1 MSFTEPTGLT
11 TPPADGPG
19 MLELVAGALWAM
31 LPAYVP
37 NNAAVLAG
45 GGEPIDG
52 GREMGGR
59 RMLGDGK
66 TWRGT
71 AVGTLA
77 GLALAALL
85 NVAVTPVAV
94 RMLGFDLPTFPPL
107 AALGLAFGAMLG
119 DIGASFVKRRS
130 GRERGASFPGLD
142 QLDFVV
148 GALVL
153 ALVFA
158 PGWTLETF
166 TLPRLAVVVV
176 VTPLLHV
183 VTNVIAYLIGAKNE
197 PW

>member
-1 MSFTEPTGLT
+1 
-11 TPPADGPG
+11 

-45 GGEPIDG
+45 GGQPIDG

-59 RMLGDGK
+59 RVLGDGK

-85 NVAVTPVAV
+85 NVAVTPAAEGL
-94 RMLGFDLPTFPPL
+94 LGFTLPTFPPL
-107 AALGLAFGAMLG
+107 AALGLALGAMLG

-148 GALVL
+148 GALLL
-153 ALVFA
+153 AFLFA
-158 PGWTLETF
+158 PDWTLETF
-166 TLPRLAVVVV
+166 TLARVAVILV

-183 VTNVIAYLIGAKNE
+183 VTNVIAYVIGAKNE